1 LDAEAFSYGGFE
13 RVVSAAS
20 TQSEREHVT
29 PYFRENPDE
38 FDIVNVSSDEVFDTE
53 QFTDRT
59 DLRLTLDEA
68 ADYRLL
74 KRVYDEIEYTDTI
87 PIRSAITHIDERGLA
102 AVNESVRQKKV

>member
-1 LDAEAFSYGGFE
+1 M
-13 RVVSAAS
+13 
-20 TQSEREHVT
+20 
-29 PYFRENPDE
+29 P
-38 FDIVNVSSDEVFDTE
+38 SDEVFDTE

-87 PIRSAITHIDERGLA
+87 PIRTAITHIDQRGLA
-102 AVNESVRQKKV
+102 ELNEAVRQKKV

>member
-1 LDAEAFSYGGFE
+1 M
-13 RVVSAAS
+13 
-20 TQSEREHVT
+20 
-29 PYFRENPDE
+29 
-38 FDIVNVSSDEVFDTE
+38 VNVFSDEVFDDE

-87 PIRSAITHIDERGLA
+87 PIRSAITHIDETGLA
-102 AVNESVRQKKV
+102 ELNEAVRQKKV